1 MRFLH
6 MGAAVFAI
14 ALCAPH
20 VSAAQT
26 PVPGAAAAPAVRN
39 RGSVDFFSGFS
50 VNQGSSFTLGDSFSS
65 NMNLGG
71 RVAFNIVPGFQ
82 AVGEVGRIG
91 NVLPPI
97 VRSIIGVSPYA
108 VRASAFY
115 GEGGVR
121 VFAAPH
127 SAVSPYVEST
137 LGTAH
142 LNVRLGGIGAT
153 ANDLVNLGLTFVNR
167 TSPMAGLGGGV
178 MMRTGPLTFD
188 VGYRYKKIFARDF
201 VSTLLGS
208 GESLKSQQ
216 VSFGVGVRF

>member
-6 MGAAVFAI
+6 VGVAVFAI
-14 ALCAPH
+14 ALFAPH
-20 VSAAQT
+20 ALVAQT
-26 PVPGAAAAPAVRN
+26 PVPRAGAAPGVRT
-39 RGSVDFFSGFS
+39 RGSVDFVGGFS
-50 VNQGSSFTLGDSFSS
+50 VNQGSSFALGDSFSS

-82 AVGEVGRIG
+82 AIGEVGRLG

-97 VRSIIGVSPYA
+97 VRSIIGLSPYA

-137 LGTAH
+137 MGMAH
-142 LNVRLGGIGAT
+142 LNLRLGSVGAT
-153 ANDLVNLGLTFVNR
+153 QNDLVNLGLAFVNR
-167 TSPMAGLGGGV
+167 TSPIAGLGGGV

-201 VSTLLGS
+201 VGTLLGS